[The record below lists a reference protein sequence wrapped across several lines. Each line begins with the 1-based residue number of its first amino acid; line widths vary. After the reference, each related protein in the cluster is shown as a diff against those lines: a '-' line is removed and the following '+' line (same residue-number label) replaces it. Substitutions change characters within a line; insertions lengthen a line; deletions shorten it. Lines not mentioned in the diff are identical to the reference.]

1 MTPCALSR
9 RAVLGGTLALPLMP
23 SAFAAPAPEP
33 MRIVMTGQA
42 LLQHNLSAAQWPAA
56 SRFAALFKGAD
67 MVFTDLETAI
77 KGPRSTTAMRNDQF
91 LHAAGPE
98 IIDVLTR
105 AGFDTFATSNNHA
118 YDFAEGGILDAIAA
132 LDERGLTHAGTGPD
146 LASAAAPAL
155 RQAPRGTAALV
166 AAAAGAVAKG
176 GMAGPAHP
184 GVNELRRAESGDLNE
199 EDMERYLDVIKN
211 ASQNADVVIAY
222 LHQHYWEKNMADTPP
237 WHKALAHRVV
247 DAGASIF
254 VSHGPPLLHGVE
266 IYKGKAIF
274 YGLGGFFFQTIT
286 KPGHYPGDVWQ
297 SVVAD
302 CRCTKAGVASL
313 AFTPVQMNDTGLGGV
328 SDMETRGMPDIAAG
342 EAGAKILE
350 RLAAISAP
358 YGTKMR
364 ITNGRAELLLS

>member
-1 MTPCALSR
+1 MTPHFLSR
-9 RAVLGGTLALPLMP
+9 RAFLGSALSFPLITPALAAQTPG
-23 SAFAAPAPEP
+23 P

-56 SRFAALFKGAD
+56 SKFAALAKGAD
-67 MVFTDLETAI
+67 VVFTDLETAI
-77 KGPRSTTAMRNDQF
+77 RGPRSTTAMRDDQF
-91 LHAAGPE
+91 LHAAGRE

-105 AGFDTFATSNNHA
+105 AGFNTFATSNNHA

-155 RQAPRGTAALV
+155 RQTANGTAALV
-166 AAAAGAVAKG
+166 SAAAGAVAKG
-176 GMAGPAHP
+176 GMAGPGHP
-184 GVNELRRAESGDLNE
+184 GVNELRRTDSALNE
-199 EDMERYLDVIKN
+199 EDVSRYLDVINN

-237 WHKALAHRVV
+237 WQKALAHRAI
-247 DAGASIF
+247 DAGATIF

-266 IYKGKAIF
+266 IYKGKAIL
-274 YGLGGFFFQTIT
+274 YDLGGFFFQTVT
-286 KPGHYPGDVWQ
+286 KPGYYPNEVWQ
-297 SVVAD
+297 SVMVD
-302 CRCTKAGVASL
+302 CRCTKAGVTSL

-328 SDMETRGMPDIAAG
+328 SDMETRGMPDVATG
-342 EAGAKILE
+342 ENAAKILE

-358 YGTKMR
+358 YGTRMK
-364 ITNGRAELLLS
+364 IANGRAELVLS

>member
-1 MTPCALSR
+1 MTPYSLSR
-9 RAVLGGTLALPLMP
+9 RTFLGGTFAIPFMTPAVAAQSPGPL
-23 SAFAAPAPEP
+23 
-33 MRIVMTGQA
+33 RIVMTGQA
-42 LLQHNLSAAQWPAA
+42 LLQHDLSAAQWPAA
-56 SRFAALFKGAD
+56 AKFAALFAGAD

-155 RQAPRGTAALV
+155 RQTSHGTAALV
-166 AAAAGAVAKG
+166 SAAAGAVAKG
-176 GMAGPAHP
+176 GMAGPNHP
-184 GVNELRRAESGDLNE
+184 GVNELRRAESDTLNE
-199 EDMERYLDVIKN
+199 EDVGRYLDVIKN
-211 ASQNADVVIAY
+211 AAQNADVVIAY

-237 WHKALAHRVV
+237 WQKALAHRVI
-247 DAGASIF
+247 DAGATIF

-266 IYKGKAIF
+266 IYKGKAIL
-274 YGLGGFFFQTIT
+274 YDLGGFFFQTIT
-286 KPGHYPGDVWQ
+286 KPGHYPNEVWQ
-297 SVVAD
+297 SVVVD
-302 CRCTKAGVASL
+302 CRCTKAGIASMS
-313 AFTPVQMNDTGLGGV
+313 FTPVQMNDTGLAGV
-328 SDMETRGMPDIAAG
+328 SDMETRGMPDIATG
-342 EAGAKILE
+342 DAGAKILD
-350 RLAAISAP
+350 RLARISAP

-364 ITNGRAELLLS
+364 IGNGRAELVLS

>member
-1 MTPCALSR
+1 MTFPLVRPAL
-9 RAVLGGTLALPLMP
+9 
-23 SAFAAPAPEP
+23 AAQTPEA

-42 LLQHNLSAAQWPAA
+42 LLQHALGPAQWPAA
-56 SRFAALFKGAD
+56 SKFAALFKGAD

-98 IIDVLTR
+98 IIDVLMR

-155 RQAPRGTAALV
+155 RQTPHGTAALV
-166 AAAAGAVAKG
+166 SAAGAVAKG
-176 GMAGPAHP
+176 GMAGVGHP

-199 EDMERYLDVIKN
+199 EDVSRYLDVIKN
-211 ASQNADVVIAY
+211 ASQNADVVVAY

-237 WHKALAHRVV
+237 WQKALAHRVI
-247 DAGASIF
+247 DAGATIF

-266 IYKGKAIF
+266 IYKGKAIL
-274 YGLGGFFFQTIT
+274 YDLGGFFFQTIT
-286 KPGHYPGDVWQ
+286 KPGHYPNEVWQ
-297 SVVAD
+297 SVVVD
-302 CRCTKAGVASL
+302 CRCTKAGVASM
-313 AFTPVQMNDTGLGGV
+313 AFTPVQMNDTGLGGAT
-328 SDMETRGMPDIAAG
+328 DMETRGMPDIVTGDAG
-342 EAGAKILE
+342 IRILE
-350 RLAAISAP
+350 RLASISAP

-364 ITNGRAELLLS
+364 IANGRAELVLS